1 MKQYNIIRSGI
12 AGLVGGA
19 ITYKTWSNRAK
30 LIIATPIISKYLKT
44 IPLYVFTGLA
54 VGISSLLAGFITDKR
69 GVIVDESETRKDPIV
84 IAQMVGMTAIGA
96 VIVHGIGNKESLS
109 RGIKNILTVG
119 AVSEI
124 VGYGVATIIQNKKN
138 EQDDGTYAYE

>member
-1 MKQYNIIRSGI
+1 MQSYNVVRSGI

-19 ITYKTWSNRAK
+19 ITYKTWSNRAR
-30 LIIATPIISKYLKT
+30 LVIATPIISKYIET

-54 VGISSLLAGFITDKR
+54 VGLSSMLAGIVTDKR
-69 GVIVDESETRKDPIV
+69 GVVVDESETRKDPMVVAQLVSLTAVGTI
-84 IAQMVGMTAIGA
+84 IA
-96 VIVHGIGNKESLS
+96 HGIGNKESLS

-119 AVSEI
+119 AISEI